1 MASSIGYGFPD
12 TILDVQMDQATLIAN
27 TGFEL
32 VAPVDGFIKELRAAV
47 QSAVTTGGTITVFVN
62 TVQVVGLSM
71 TVANGATKGT
81 RPTAAVPSAASSKAN
96 RAVVKG
102 DRIEIRTAG
111 FATAG
116 SLFATL
122 DIEAATKS
130 NEPGYAA

>member
-1 MASSIGYGFPD
+1 MASSLNYGLPD

-32 VAPVDGFIKELRAAV
+32 VAPVDGFIKEFRSAV
-47 QSAVTTGGTITVFVN
+47 QAAVTTGGTITVFIN
-62 TVQVVGLSM
+62 TVQVVGM
-71 TVANGATKGT
+71 TQTIANGAAKGSRAT
-81 RPTAAVPSAASSKAN
+81 PAVPSAASSKAN
-96 RAVVKG
+96 RTVVKG

-116 SLFATL
+116 SLFGTL
-122 DIEAATKS
+122 NIEAATKS